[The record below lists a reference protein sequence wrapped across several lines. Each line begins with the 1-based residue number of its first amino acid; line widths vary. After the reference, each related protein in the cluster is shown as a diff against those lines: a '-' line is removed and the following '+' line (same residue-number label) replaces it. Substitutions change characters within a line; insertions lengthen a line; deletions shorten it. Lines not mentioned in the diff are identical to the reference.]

1 MAGRQRGC
9 DSSDGFNFL
18 YFILRLS
25 ARCRGHN
32 TRHWQ
37 SAADL
42 PTTLGPETWLCRSW
56 AVDSS
61 FTGWAG
67 GTAPS
72 ALARLSGVIT
82 KGGMGG
88 LATVGP
94 ALPLPRYQG
103 ESKAAAALGATA
115 AGRVS
120 VKLPNGS

>member
-1 MAGRQRGC
+1 MDSCTSFLASQLVAEVTIPVSGRV
-9 DSSDGFNFL
+9 
-18 YFILRLS
+18 
-25 ARCRGHN
+25 
-32 TRHWQ
+32 
-37 SAADL
+37 L
-42 PTTLGPETWLCRSW
+42 PACQPGPETWLCRSW

-72 ALARLSGVIT
+72 ALARPSGVIT

-103 ESKAAAALGATA
+103 ESKAAAAHGATA